1 MKVDERTQFAKKIG
15 IVVPVSDSQKTI
27 KRKHDGFF
35 FAVKEVSLLDQG
47 SQGKQSIYQLE
58 QEIALLSRFEHENIV
73 QYYGTDNVLFSCFL
87 LGSRFDCL
95 IYINSEWN

>member
-1 MKVDERTQFAKKIG
+1 MKVEERTQFAKEIG

-27 KRKHDGFF
+27 NRKHDGFF

-73 QYYGTDNVLFSCFL
+73 QYYGTDK
-87 LGSRFDCL
+87 SRC
-95 IYINSEWN
+95 N